1 MKIISIDVGIK
12 NLAYCLMDY
21 NDENYSILEWDIIDL
36 CNNTTINCT
45 QNLKKKSCSKK
56 ATFHKMDDYYCNTC
70 AKKNNFFLPCKTYLQ
85 TQKTISRKKLVEI
98 IQTTAIQFTKD
109 SKKEELLELIDQH
122 CLKPIHKTSANDM
135 NMIQLGISLKKN
147 LDSMPSLCNVD
158 KVLIENQVS
167 PIANRMKTLQG
178 MIAQYYI
185 MKNINDIEFI
195 SASNKLKNFIT
206 TKTTY
211 EERKKLSIKITKELL
226 SNKELLELL
235 EYFEKHKKKDDLAD
249 SFLQSL
255 WYISNIK

>member
-12 NLAYCLMDY
+12 NLAYCLIDY
-21 NDENYSILEWDIIDL
+21 NGEIYTILEWDVIDL
-36 CNNTTINCT
+36 CNNKPITCT
-45 QNLKKKSCSKK
+45 QHLKKKSCSKQ

-70 AKKNNFFLPCKTYLQ
+70 AKKNNLFLPCKTYLQ

-98 IQTTAIQFTKD
+98 IQTTAIPVTKD
-109 SKKEELLELIDQH
+109 SKKEELLQLIDQH

-135 NMIQLGISLKKN
+135 NLIELGISLKKKI
-147 LDSMPSLCNVD
+147 DTMPSLYNVD

-185 MKNINDIEFI
+185 MKNVNDIEFI
-195 SASNKLKNFIT
+195 SACNKLKKFIT

-211 EERKKLSIKITKELL
+211 TERKQLSIKITKELL
-226 SNKELLELL
+226 SNNGWSEQLN
-235 EYFEKHKKKDDLAD
+235 YFEKHKKKDDLAD
-249 SFLQSL
+249 AFLQSL